1 MLQLAVLSLSL
12 CLSMALVGAVPDWS
26 TYPYTVKGQIMLP
39 YGDIVEPFE
48 AWIDAT
54 TNRSRIDYYN
64 GMNSILYLDGPGF
77 KIIPSPPGTV
87 SLYNFTVLVGIA
99 FLT

>member
-1 MLQLAVLSLSL
+1 
-12 CLSMALVGAVPDWS
+12 MALVGAVPDWS
-26 TYPYTVKGQIMLP
+26 TYPYTAKGQIMLP

-64 GMNSILYLDGPGF
+64 GMNSILYLNGRGF
-77 KIIPSPPGTV
+77 KTIPCNVEGV
-87 SLYNFTVLVGIA
+87 SLFDYVATSVTWRILI
-99 FLT
+99 